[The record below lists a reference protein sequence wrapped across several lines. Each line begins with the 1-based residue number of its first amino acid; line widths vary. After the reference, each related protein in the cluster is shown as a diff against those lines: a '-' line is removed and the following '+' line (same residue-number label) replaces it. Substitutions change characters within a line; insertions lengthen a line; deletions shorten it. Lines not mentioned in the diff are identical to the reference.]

1 MTDGKTAAD
10 SRPGSGIHAWVKEF
24 PGALTVCDKDGI
36 IVDLN
41 DAAARDFA
49 TRGGYELIGRQILE
63 CHPEPC
69 RTKFAA
75 LFKSRRQNIYTIQ
88 KDGRRKLI
96 VQAPWSLDGEF
107 AGYLEMDLDIP
118 WDMPHFNRD
127 QAAPTGTKEQA

>member
-1 MTDGKTAAD
+1 MADNKAAAVD
-10 SRPGSGIHAWVKEF
+10 KAGSGDHSWIKEF
-24 PGALTVCDKDGI
+24 AGSVTVCDRDGI

-49 TRGGYELIGRQILE
+49 NRGGYELIGRQILD

-69 RTKFAA
+69 KTKFAS

-96 VQAPWSLDGEF
+96 VLIPWSLGGEF
-107 AGYLEMDLDIP
+107 AGYLEMDLEIP

-127 QAAPTGTKEQA
+127 QTAPAGTEEKT